1 MLPVNDA
8 QYISPNKDNQPGQP
22 TDNVVTHEPPPTYTQ
37 FNSHPVP
44 VLSQNGQIP
53 SLPYGYVVMAGA
65 QQIIV
70 NQVNVSDYLI
80 WSILNSLFCL
90 WPVGI
95 LATVMSVITK
105 KKKANCDLEGA
116 RKFSILAGVFNI
128 LSTLGGIILFILI
141 SLHYSGQIHFS

>member
-1 MLPVNDA
+1 
-8 QYISPNKDNQPGQP
+8 
-22 TDNVVTHEPPPTYTQ
+22 
-37 FNSHPVP
+37 
-44 VLSQNGQIP
+44 P

-128 LSTLGGIILFILI
+128 LSTLGEFL
-141 SLHYSGQIHFS
+141 SLWDNDAEIDSFNIYFQVMVQF

>member
-1 MLPVNDA
+1 MLPANDA
-8 QYISPNKDNQPGQP
+8 QYISPNKDNQSGQP

-141 SLHYSGQIHFS
+141 SLHYSGQIHLS

>member
-8 QYISPNKDNQPGQP
+8 QYISPNKDNQSGQP
-22 TDNVVTHEPPPTYTQ
+22 TANVVIHEPPPTYTQ
-37 FNSHPVP
+37 FNSHPVS
-44 VLSQNGQIP
+44 VISQNGQIP

-80 WSILNSLFCL
+80 WSILNSLCCL

-116 RKFSILAGVFNI
+116 RKFSILAAVFNI
-128 LSTLGGIILFILI
+128 LSTLGGIIAIILF
-141 SLHYSGQIHFS
+141 SLHFSRQIHFT